1 MALYCVASVTAT
13 IFQCSPVE
21 KAFNKNLPGTCI
33 DNTRFWYANAGF
45 SIATDVVI
53 LLIPMPLVHQL
64 QIPKVQKIALVL
76 VFALGGFVVITS
88 CLRVTTIDI
97 IANTTDITYDISSTM
112 WTIIEPNVAVICACL
127 PMVRPLIVRIFPKFM
142 SKKSSGTNNFYTGQA
157 RGSRSLATAGTRSK
171 EQGDWIEL
179 RAGKS
184 DGNMASV
191 HASVSLD
198 NGSEESI
205 LAEGQR
211 QHSGQSDSRVA
222 IQKTI
227 HYSVEHSKA

>member
-1 MALYCVASVTAT
+1 MASVLAT

-21 KAFNKNLPGTCI
+21 KAFNKSIPETCI
-33 DNTRFWYANAGF
+33 NNAQFWYANAGF

-53 LLIPMPLVHQL
+53 LLIPMPLVYQL
-64 QIPKVQKIALVL
+64 QLLRVQKIALIM

-97 IANTTDITYDISSTM
+97 IANTTDMTYDISSTM

-127 PMVRPLIVRIFPKFM
+127 PMVRPVIVRIFPKLV
-142 SKKSSGTNNFYTGQA
+142 SKRSFDENKFYAGRA
-157 RGSRSLATAGTRSK
+157 YGSRSRATAGTRSK

-179 RAGKS
+179 GAGKS
-184 DGNMASV
+184 GVVMASV
-191 HASVSLD
+191 HAGSGSG

-205 LAEGQR
+205 LAGGGRPQVVR
-211 QHSGQSDSRVA
+211 SDSRMA

-227 HYSVEHSKA
+227 HYSVEHSQA